1 MTSSEQNKNTEKTNK
16 PKSKVGR
23 TIVVLLL
30 MAALAFFGKSY
41 LDGRSNG
48 SNGQQAQKQPQ
59 APAVVLYVV
68 EKADLAVGREYIGR
82 VDPVQ
87 TVSLKPQISGEI
99 ERVHFKEGSMVKADQ
114 LLFTIDDRQYKATV
128 ALRKA
133 ELAKAEAT
141 YDRALKYDKRL
152 KAADVR
158 SVSASDIELSESD
171 VLQGK
176 AAVEQAKAMVRLAE
190 IDLGYTKIT
199 APISGQI
206 GEALLTK
213 GNYVTPSIGDLTTI
227 VQIDPIRVTFSLPDK
242 EYLDQLEAFKSS
254 DDSVYDATIRLANG
268 KIYPVKGAR
277 DFENNVMDEK
287 TGTIMISL
295 LFENTQGFLVPGSMV
310 RVVAKPEE
318 SRIASIIPQEA
329 ILADAEGDF
338 VYSVDANDIARRSR
352 VKLGEEFGT
361 MREVVSGLEPGEK
374 IILRGLQA
382 VQPEVKVRPVSATN
396 GNASKTPAERA
407 MESDYD
413 LKAIPSGDAGGNTQE
428 SAGGKK

>member
-1 MTSSEQNKNTEKTNK
+1 MTSPEQINNTEKTNK
-16 PKSKVGR
+16 PKSKIGR
-23 TIVVLLL
+23 TIIVLLL

-48 SNGQQAQKQPQ
+48 KQPVQRQPQ
-59 APAVVLYVV
+59 APAVVLSVV

-82 VDPVQ
+82 VDPIQ

-99 ERVHFKEGSMVKADQ
+99 EKVHFKEGSMVKAGQ
-114 LLFTIDDRQYKATV
+114 LLFTIDDRQYKAMV

-190 IDLGYTKIT
+190 IDLGYTRIT
-199 APISGQI
+199 APIAGQI

-213 GNYVTPSIGDLTTI
+213 GNYVTPSSGDLTTI

-254 DDSVYDATIRLANG
+254 DDSVYDATVRLANG
-268 KIYPVKGAR
+268 KIYPAKGAR

-287 TGTIMISL
+287 TGTIRISL
-295 LFENTQGFLVPGSMV
+295 LFENTQGFLVPGAMV
-310 RVVAKPEE
+310 RVMAKPAK
-318 SRIASIIPQEA
+318 SRITSVIPQEA

-338 VYSVDANDIARRSR
+338 VYSVDANDIAHKSR

-361 MREVVSGLEPGEK
+361 MREVVSGLEPGER
-374 IILRGLQA
+374 IILRGLQS
-382 VQPEVKVRPVSATN
+382 VRPEVKVRPVSATN
-396 GNASKTPAERA
+396 GNDSKTPAERA

-413 LKAIPSGDAGGNTQE
+413 LKPIVSGNTGGDTRT
-428 SAGGKK
+428 SAGEGK